1 MSYASILRTAAAQAQ
16 AILAPMT
23 DPDNDGDFT
32 LAGAEYTGTMSV
44 FDKVLVATPQGMEE
58 QRQIKIAATRAQFA
72 SAPNPAARSVIVAR
86 GLVWHLTAVEPGAQ
100 FYVLTGVA
108 A

>member
-23 DPDNDGDFT
+23 DPDDGGEFT
-32 LAGAEYTGTMSV
+32 LGDEEYVGTMSI
-44 FDKVLVATPQGMEE
+44 FDKVLVPTPQGMEE

-72 SAPNPAARSVIVAR
+72 AAPNPAARSTIVAK

>member
-1 MSYASILRTAAAQAQ
+1 MSYANLLAGAAKTAE

-23 DPDNDGDFT
+23 DPTGAGAFT
-32 LAGAEYTGTMSV
+32 LGGTTYTGTMSI
-44 FDKVLVATPQGMEE
+44 FDKMLVPTPNGMEE
-58 QRQIKIAATRAQFA
+58 QRQIKIAATRAQFSAVPNA
-72 SAPNPAARSVIVAR
+72 STRPVITAR
-86 GLVWHLTAVEPGAQ
+86 GLVWYLTAVEPGPQ